1 MSEQEKL
8 FIDEPCVASM
18 FFGEFGWFISRWV
31 GYLRHLKFE
40 VYKDHKF
47 LLVCP
52 IQYKPLVQDFVDV
65 IVDLPDE
72 FRELNLETDCFEAPP
87 PNSPPGSL
95 TPPKVYAD
103 MLAFMR
109 QFYDLSRTFET
120 LPPRGAAF
128 EITNGLPQIF
138 CKYSAPPVNLNKP
151 IISVFPRNRDR
162 ASNRNVPPFI
172 WEEVVDSLIAND
184 FIVVLGG
191 TPNGSCLAD
200 YTNENVIN
208 LISYD
213 GEDKLAQI
221 IGYLNNS
228 ICSIS
233 SQSGLT
239 HLSLACDTPSYI
251 IGHEKERHTIEENRL
266 DTPTSFRYVSDYR
279 AIDSKTILTDVQEFI
294 RLLKEKGWVD
304 NLDYNEILKKD
315 IDILDSLIQKGIK
328 GE

>member
-8 FIDEPCVASM
+8 FIDGPCVSSM
-18 FFGEFGWFISRWV
+18 FFGEYGWFLSRWV

-65 IVDLPDE
+65 VVDLPDE
-72 FRELNLETDCFEAPP
+72 FRELNLETDCFEAPL

-103 MLAFMR
+103 MLTFMR
-109 QFYDLSRTFET
+109 QFYDLSKTVEA

-128 EITNGLPQIF
+128 DITNIMPQIF
-138 CKYSAPPVNLNKP
+138 CKYSAPPINLDKP
-151 IISVFPRNRDR
+151 IISVFPRARNR
-162 ASNRNVPPFI
+162 ASNRNVPAFI
-172 WEEVVDSLIAND
+172 WKEVVDSLIAND

-200 YTNENVIN
+200 YMGENIIN
-208 LISYD
+208 LIPYN
-213 GEDKLAQI
+213 ENDKLALI
-221 IGYLNNS
+221 MGYLSNS
-228 ICSIS
+228 VCSIS

-251 IGHEKERHTIEENRL
+251 IGHEKERHTVKENRL

-279 AIDSKTILTDVQEFI
+279 AIDAQTILEDIQEFI

-304 NLDYNEILKKD
+304 KVNYSEILKRD
-315 IDILDSLIQKGIK
+315 IDILDSLIQKGVS

>member
-1 MSEQEKL
+1 MSDQEKL

-18 FFGEFGWFISRWV
+18 FQGEFGWFISRWV

-72 FRELNLETDCFEAPP
+72 FRELKLETDCFEAPL
-87 PNSPPGSL
+87 PNSPAGSL

-103 MLAFMR
+103 MIAYMR
-109 QFYDLSRTFET
+109 QFCNREKTVEA
-120 LPPRGAAF
+120 LPPRGCAF
-128 EITNGLPQIF
+128 EVTNLLPQIF
-138 CKYSAPPVNLNKP
+138 CKYSSPPINIDKP
-151 IISVFPRNRDR
+151 IISVFPRYRDR
-162 ASNRNVPPFI
+162 SSNRNVPPFV
-172 WEEVVDSLIAND
+172 WKEVVDSLVASG
-184 FIVVLGG
+184 FLVVLGG

-200 YTNENVIN
+200 YINENVVN
-208 LISYD
+208 LIPYKED
-213 GEDKLAQI
+213 DKLAQI
-221 IGYLNNS
+221 MGYLNNS
-228 ICSIS
+228 ICSLS

-279 AIDSKTILTDVQEFI
+279 AIDAQTILEDIQEFMKQ
-294 RLLKEKGWVD
+294 LKDKGWISKP
-304 NLDYNEILKKD
+304 NYED
-315 IDILDSLIQKGIK
+315 IIKEDSDILDSLIQKGK
-328 GE
+328 D